1 MTFSCLKLT
10 NDQSLIK
17 KKWKAKV
24 LITGILC
31 NTLMYILILILVKKL
46 KNQNTGDHLY
56 NAVICSKIQQYDLI
70 KNTADEMDA
79 SIEILQ
85 GLTVNQF

>member
-1 MTFSCLKLT
+1 M
-10 NDQSLIK
+10 
-17 KKWKAKV
+17 

-31 NTLMYILILILVKKL
+31 NTLMYVLILILVQKL
-46 KNQNTGDHLY
+46 KNHLNTGDHLY

-79 SIEILQ
+79 SIEIFQ
-85 GLTVNQF
+85 GLTVNQLQF